1 MNSRDPAPDSI
12 EARLLEATRRSTLDE
27 ALSWIGDGY
36 ALIGDEQQVLRNLAA
51 LPDTPERR
59 RASQT
64 LTRRLSTSNV
74 DSAAVLFRLD
84 TVAPA
89 SDFRAAL
96 DHLAS
101 VCRDGTLR
109 TTDAKAVLAAQRD
122 ESFTMQALCAV
133 AGLSY
138 SDLQERAAGL
148 PADPK
153 GPWEPSQIKAAF
165 AVIDAVVTGAV
176 ESGLSGAVAMQP
188 FDLIGKLAGQPPE
201 SGWSRVEAQRSG
213 GVPYEVLLGQRV
225 AGGAWLAHRNTTSG
239 LLNHP
244 IAQSLCDALDERG
257 ISYLRASSVGG
268 SEPLSRLQTMTGAD
282 AQIGV
287 LALDSEGAPAYAVA
301 FSSARDSGTASK
313 NANRLRN
320 MARNPE
326 LPMAVVVA
334 GPGWSARNE
343 TADLAMAFGGRL
355 FSDHAIDYLAIDIE
369 EVISAERGTQA
380 GRV

>member
-1 MNSRDPAPDSI
+1 MNSSAPVPDSAT
-12 EARLLEATRRSTLDE
+12 ARLLEATRRSTLDE
-27 ALSWIGDGY
+27 ALSWIADGY
-36 ALIGDEQQVLRNLAA
+36 AILGDEQQVLRDLAA
-51 LPDTPERR
+51 LPDGPERR

-64 LTRRLSTSNV
+64 LTRRLSASKV
-74 DSAAVLFRLD
+74 DSATMLFRID

-89 SDFRAAL
+89 SAYQAAL

-101 VCRDGTLR
+101 FTRDKTLR

-122 ESFTMQALCAV
+122 EPFTLQALCAV

-138 SDLQERAAGL
+138 SDLQERTAGL
-148 PADPK
+148 PPAPK
-153 GPWEPSQIKAAF
+153 GPWEPSQVKAAF
-165 AVIDAVVTGAV
+165 RVIDAIVIGTVQSDLPGATPMQPYDLIPGLGEASPEAGWARV
-176 ESGLSGAVAMQP
+176 ES
-188 FDLIGKLAGQPPE
+188 
-201 SGWSRVEAQRSG
+201 QRAG
-213 GVPYEVLLGQRV
+213 GVPYEVLLGQRA

-244 IAQSLCDALDERG
+244 IAQRLCDALDARG
-257 ISYLRASSVGG
+257 IDYLRATSVGG
-268 SEPLSRLQTMTGAD
+268 NEPSSRLQATAGAD
-282 AQIGV
+282 AQIGM
-287 LALDSEGAPAYAVA
+287 LALDSRDQPVYAVA

-320 MARNPE
+320 MARDPD

-355 FSDHAIDYLAIDIE
+355 FSDQAIEDLAKDIE
-369 EVISAERGTQA
+369 QVLGARLGARA